1 MPRASVRSEDA
12 VKFGAIIRRLRKERG
27 WTIRKLAQ
35 RCGMN
40 PIYLGVLEAGKN
52 MPSLGTLFELADVF
66 NVDAAEIV
74 REVEQPRRDAR
85 RRRAAALLAP
95 DHTD

>member
-1 MPRASVRSEDA
+1 
-12 VKFGAIIRRLRKERG
+12 
-27 WTIRKLAQ
+27 
-35 RCGMN
+35 MN
-40 PIYLGVLEAGKN
+40 PVYLGVLEAGKN

-85 RRRAAALLAP
+85 LKRAVELLAP
-95 DHTD
+95 VITDR